1 MGEERRWR
9 GKLNKE
15 GREKFAIKV
24 NELNLVERDI
34 LKEWK
39 EVEKERSQENSGRDR
54 KGGEVK
60 R

>member
-39 EVEKERSQENSGRDR
+39 EVER
-54 KGGEVK
+54 EVK
-60 R
+60 KILEEIEREER